1 MDKLIYTA
9 MSGAKNNTHA
19 QAVHANNLANMM
31 TTGFRADFTQARS
44 MQVFGGSFPSRVYS
58 ASEIPGTDFSQGSL
72 KETARS
78 LDVAIKGEGFIAV
91 EGADGLEAFT
101 RAGDLYVDDIGFLR
115 TGTGI
120 SVFGDGGPIVIP
132 PFEKLQIGR
141 DGTISIRGQGQGPEV
156 LNQVGRIKLV
166 NPDTTTI
173 VKGSDG
179 LFRRID
185 GLIEPAAAEVSL
197 SSGFLETS
205 NVNAVEAM
213 TSILML
219 SRQFEIQVK
228 MIRTAEEN
236 DETAT
241 RLLQVN

>member
-9 MSGAKNNTHA
+9 MTGAKNNTLA

-44 MQVFGGSFPSRVYS
+44 MQAFGGSFPSRVFS
-58 ASEIPGTDFSQGSL
+58 ATEIPGTDFSQGGL
-72 KETARS
+72 KETARA
-78 LDVAIKGEGFIAV
+78 LDVAIEGQGFIAV
-91 EGADGLEAFT
+91 DGPDGNEAYT

-115 TGTGI
+115 TGSGA
-120 SVFGDGGPIVIP
+120 SVLGDGGPIVLP
-132 PFEKLQIGR
+132 PFEKIEVGR
-141 DGTISIRGQGQGPEV
+141 DGTISIQGKGQGPEA
-156 LNQVGRIKLV
+156 LNQVERIKLV
-166 NPDTTTI
+166 NPDLEG
-173 VKGSDG
+173 VRKGSDG
-179 LFRRID
+179 LFRRVD
-185 GLIEPAAAEVSL
+185 GLIEPPAADVKL
-197 SSGFLETS
+197 SSGFLEAS

-213 TSILML
+213 TSMLTL